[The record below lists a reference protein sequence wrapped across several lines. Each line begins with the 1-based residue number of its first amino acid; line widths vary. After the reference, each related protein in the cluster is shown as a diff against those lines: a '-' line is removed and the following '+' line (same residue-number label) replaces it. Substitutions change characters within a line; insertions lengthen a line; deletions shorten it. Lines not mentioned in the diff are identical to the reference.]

1 METHRK
7 MKNKDLI
14 NLVDKKQAREAAKE
28 AQRQQQA
35 DAQLY
40 QSLQADRGKLGMEYQ
55 NLDKEVVQLLGYLEN
70 DKARFVE
77 LYTVV
82 FLNALKRGLELAAA
96 KKDALDAVT
105 VLQELREELYMS
117 APENKDI
124 REKIDTLEEMKKNLL
139 EKDLEIVKRMDE
151 ITAKNEIKPDAI
163 DGIVGNFMEQEG
175 LAGNSFL
182 DDGVDALPPSEP
194 TNVA

>member
-1 METHRK
+1 

-14 NLVDKKQAREAAKE
+14 DLVDKKKAREAAKE

-35 DAQLY
+35 DAQLK
-40 QSLQADRGKLGMEYQ
+40 QVLQDTLGKIAMEYQ
-55 NLDKEVVQLLGYLEN
+55 DLEKEAVQLRGYLEN

-105 VLQELREELYMS
+105 VLQELREELYLA

-124 REKIDTLEEMKKNLL
+124 RDKIFVLEGMQKELQQKANGISAEMSEIDKKWAPTLEKE
-139 EKDLEIVKRMDE
+139 EKE
-151 ITAKNEIKPDAI
+151 
-163 DGIVGNFMEQEG
+163 
-175 LAGNSFL
+175 FL
-182 DDGVDALPPSEP
+182 DDGVDALPPIGSYPPAPTDEP
-194 TNVA
+194 TAV